1 MRIQKLAV
9 EQKNLAVE
17 ILSYFCKFVAKKYL
31 FVYFRTSGTLY
42 NNNRNFHLKRNTHD
56 KT

>member
-9 EQKNLAVE
+9 VQKNLAVE
-17 ILSYFCKFVAKKYL
+17 ILFFFCKFVAKKYL